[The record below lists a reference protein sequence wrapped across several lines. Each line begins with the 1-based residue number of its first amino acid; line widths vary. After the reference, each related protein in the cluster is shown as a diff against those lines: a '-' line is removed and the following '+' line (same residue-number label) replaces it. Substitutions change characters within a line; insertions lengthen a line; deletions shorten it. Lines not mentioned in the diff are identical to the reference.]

1 MNENEGYM
9 KFLPAGLVAIVLGV
23 AALLLL
29 RRPRK
34 PRSFREDP
42 VGALKDRSEIVAGKA
57 QEATEEALARIQETI
72 EEIRGRLPDVNRKQ
86 FDKRRKQVN
95 QSVSQRTMAAR
106 QIFRE
111 LVRRQLRR
119 SVEHSRVSPSIVVV
133 KIFEIF
139 LVHSASFIQRT
150 NDQ

>member
-1 MNENEGYM
+1 MTEREDYM
-9 KFLPAGLVAIVLGV
+9 KFLPAGLVALVLGV
-23 AALLLL
+23 AAVLLL

-95 QSVSQRTMAAR
+95 QRLAVLSDQA
-106 QIFRE
+106 QDLLKE
-111 LVRRQLRR
+111 LRAYSPL
-119 SVEHSRVSPSIVVV
+119 SR
-133 KIFEIF
+133 
-139 LVHSASFIQRT
+139 
-150 NDQ
+150 

>member
-1 MNENEGYM
+1 MTEREDYM
-9 KFLPAGLVAIVLGV
+9 KFLPAGLGAIVLGV
-23 AALLLL
+23 AAVLLLL

-42 VGALKDRSEIVAGKA
+42 VGALKDRGEIVAGKA

-95 QSVSQRTMAAR
+95 QRLAVLSDQA
-106 QIFRE
+106 QDLLKE
-111 LVRRQLRR
+111 LRANSPL
-119 SVEHSRVSPSIVVV
+119 SR
-133 KIFEIF
+133 
-139 LVHSASFIQRT
+139 
-150 NDQ
+150 

>member
-1 MNENEGYM
+1 MTEREDYM

-23 AALLLL
+23 AAVLLL

-42 VGALKDRSEIVAGKA
+42 VGALKDRGEIVAGKA

-86 FDKRRKQVN
+86 FEKRRKQLNHQLAVLGD
-95 QSVSQRTMAAR
+95 QAQ
-106 QIFRE
+106 E
-111 LVRRQLRR
+111 LLKELRA
-119 SVEHSRVSPSIVVV
+119 SSP
-133 KIFEIF
+133 
-139 LVHSASFIQRT
+139 LNR
-150 NDQ
+150 

>member
-1 MNENEGYM
+1 MPCRTLRTVNIPPISIGPNGP
-9 KFLPAGLVAIVLGV
+9 LPVIIV
-23 AALLLL
+23 AANGGIADANVAAENFFEASVLLL

-95 QSVSQRTMAAR
+95 QRLAVLSDQA
-106 QIFRE
+106 QDLLKE
-111 LVRRQLRR
+111 LRANSPL
-119 SVEHSRVSPSIVVV
+119 SR
-133 KIFEIF
+133 
-139 LVHSASFIQRT
+139 
-150 NDQ
+150 

>member
-1 MNENEGYM
+1 MTEREDYM
-9 KFLPAGLVAIVLGV
+9 KYLPAALAAILLGF
-23 AALLLL
+23 AAVLLL

-86 FDKRRKQVN
+86 LQKRRKELN
-95 QSVSQRTMAAR
+95 QRLA
-106 QIFRE
+106 
-111 LVRRQLRR
+111 LLG
-119 SVEHSRVSPSIVVV
+119 
-133 KIFEIF
+133 
-139 LVHSASFIQRT
+139 
-150 NDQ
+150 DQAQDVDQG

>member
-1 MNENEGYM
+1 MTENEGYM

-23 AALLLL
+23 AAVLLL

-57 QEATEEALARIQETI
+57 QEATEEALARIQEAI

-86 FDKRRKQVN
+86 FDKRRKQLN
-95 QSVSQRTMAAR
+95 QRLAVLGDQA
-106 QIFRE
+106 QDLLKE
-111 LVRRQLRR
+111 LRANSPL
-119 SVEHSRVSPSIVVV
+119 SR
-133 KIFEIF
+133 
-139 LVHSASFIQRT
+139 
-150 NDQ
+150 